1 MMLSYTLSSI
11 LVFSF
16 PSQPD
21 SWTKES
27 GRTRLLLAQNTR
39 TFSWPDSCE
48 PRRFVNTFNFS
59 DKGMLEAATAVLVE
73 RKKTNKEDLGPKIRL
88 DLLNGAIGGADM
100 SNRRCRFRCK
110 NEEWVYCS
118 CSRNSDK
125 YVTSSPAIQLFSINS
140 FYVCKHTFHVIAP
153 LSVWLGILEEGDAAK
168 SFLSLSANS
177 FTIVSIICSSN
188 FK

>member
-1 MMLSYTLSSI
+1 M
-11 LVFSF
+11 VFSF

-39 TFSWPDSCE
+39 TFSRPDSCE
-48 PRRFVNTFNFS
+48 PRRFVNTFQLQLQRNVRS
-59 DKGMLEAATAVLVE
+59 RHSSISRVE
-73 RKKTNKEDLGPKIRL
+73 RKKTKKEDLGPKIRL

-153 LSVWLGILEEGDAAK
+153 LSVWLGILEEEDAAK

-177 FTIVSIICSSN
+177 FTVVSIICSSN